1 MDQKKCLISPM
12 VYLSFLCSYIIYLSY
27 AALLSMDHLLHSYY
41 YIVPVLQFTLD
52 IQGDW
57 GINCMLTEFAC
68 IFRNNIVYSL
78 RFFCALPRPKYR
90 GRVFKKG
97 YVWPVVANLFWYA
110 WCFPCLCAWWGWQLL
125 WNLREF
131 VLELWYSLVVVSNSN
146 TLCCQS
152 LYWWSR
158 CISWKKVLFTWICD
172 SCFYLKFI
180 YFHFNT
186 K

>member
-1 MDQKKCLISPM
+1 
-12 VYLSFLCSYIIYLSY
+12 
-27 AALLSMDHLLHSYY
+27 
-41 YIVPVLQFTLD
+41 
-52 IQGDW
+52 
-57 GINCMLTEFAC
+57 
-68 IFRNNIVYSL
+68 
-78 RFFCALPRPKYR
+78 
-90 GRVFKKG
+90 
-97 YVWPVVANLFWYA
+97 
-110 WCFPCLCAWWGWQLL
+110 
-125 WNLREF
+125 LREF